1 MPLLVLLALA
11 AFSSSLAIRVLDPLV
26 PELARDLSAEIGTV
40 ALLASAFA
48 FPCALGQPILG
59 ALGDAVGKARMI
71 KVCLLIL
78 TLGSAAAAMAPS
90 IEILFIARILTG
102 FASGGIVPLC
112 FATVGDRFQMQ
123 DRQVALSRILSAILI
138 GQLSGA
144 IGAGMIAS
152 ASSWRVVMWLTT
164 AASLIALTVT
174 LRGLKP
180 RSEVHRQPLSLPRMI
195 GGYARVL
202 ANPRAVV
209 CYASVFVEGMAIFG
223 ILPFLAAMLEAD
235 GAGSIREAGFVI
247 AGMAVGGIL
256 YTLTVRSMLRR
267 ITYLTLIRI
276 GGVLC
281 ATGLFALAAFHT
293 WPPKTLAFT
302 AVGFGFYMIHNSI
315 QTQVTELAP
324 DARGAAV
331 ALHAF
336 CFFLGQA
343 MGPILYRL
351 GIATLGAPATVAT
364 SAVVIFLLGLA
375 TAAGFARRSAKIV

>member
-26 PELARDLSAEIGTV
+26 PELARDLSAEVGTV

-71 KVCLLIL
+71 KICLALL
-78 TLGSAAAAMAPS
+78 TLGSAAAAFAPS
-90 IEILFIARILTG
+90 IEILFAARILTG

-112 FATVGDRFQMQ
+112 FATVGDRFEMK

-144 IGAGMIAS
+144 IGAGLIAN
-152 ASSWRVVMWLTT
+152 ASSWRVVMGLTT
-164 AASLIALTVT
+164 AASLVALAVTV
-174 LRGLKP
+174 RGLKP
-180 RSEVHRQPLSLPRMI
+180 RSEAQRKPISITRMLANY
-195 GGYARVL
+195 GLVL
-202 ANPRAVV
+202 ANPRAAV

-223 ILPFLAAMLEAD
+223 ILPFLAAILEAD
-235 GAGSIREAGFVI
+235 GAGSIQEAGFVI
-247 AGMAVGGIL
+247 SGMAIGGIL

-267 ITYLTLIRI
+267 ISVYALIRL

-281 ATGLFALAAFHT
+281 AAGLIGLSVFHA
-293 WPPKTLAFT
+293 WPPKAAAFV

-324 DARGAAV
+324 EARGASV

-343 MGPILYRL
+343 MGPVLYRL
-351 GIATLGAPATVAT
+351 GIAGFGASATIAT
-364 SAVVIFLLGLA
+364 SAAVMALLGFA
-375 TAAGFARRSAKIV
+375 TAAGFASRQPNSA